1 LEKARIKEWKEIM
14 TDILI
19 TNQLTKRYRKLVALD
34 KLSFSLPEG
43 SMYGLLGANG
53 AGKTTALK
61 LVMNLHEPTSGEAQ
75 VLGVDSRR
83 LEGRHFE
90 RIGYVSENQDQPGW
104 MTLGYLLK
112 YLKPFYPAWDDA
124 RAAELV
130 ERFHLPLDRKIKHFS
145 RGMQMKAS
153 LISSLAYHPKLVIL
167 DEPFSGL
174 DPLTREEL
182 IEALLESAPDTSL
195 VVSSHDLA
203 DIESFA
209 SHIGYL
215 DKGKLEFSEEL
226 STLTARFREMEVTLE
241 ESALPAPWPSH
252 WLRPQTSPAVVRFVE
267 THYDPER
274 TTSQIQLLFRG
285 VKNIE
290 ASPMPLRSIFV
301 TLAKLSQAA
310 A

>member
-1 LEKARIKEWKEIM
+1 M
-14 TDILI
+14 TDV
-19 TNQLTKRYRKLVALD
+19 LTTHDLSKRYRKLLALD
-34 KLSFSLPEG
+34 KLSFSVPEG
-43 SMYGLLGANG
+43 SVYGLLGPNG

-61 LVMNLHEPTSGEAQ
+61 LAMNLHPPTAGEAQ
-75 VLGVDSRR
+75 VLGVDSRK

-90 RIGYVSENQDQPGW
+90 QIGYVSENQDQPGW
-104 MTLGYLLK
+104 MKLSYLLD
-112 YLKPFYPAWDDA
+112 YLKPFYPTWDDN
-124 RAAELV
+124 RAKELV
-130 ERFHLPLDRKIKHFS
+130 AQFRLPLGRPIKHFS

-153 LISSLAYHPKLVIL
+153 LAASLAYNPKLLIL

-182 IEALLESAPDTSL
+182 IEALLECSPQTSI

-226 STLTARFREMEVTLE
+226 AVLTGRFREMEVTLSE
-241 ESALPAPWPSH
+241 PALPAPWPAH
-252 WLRPQTSPAVVRFVE
+252 WLRPEASPAVVRFIE
-267 THYDPER
+267 THFDSER
-274 TTSQIQLLFRG
+274 TFAEIRLLFRG
-285 VKNIE
+285 VTNIE
-290 ASPMPLRSIFV
+290 ANPMPLRSIFV
-301 TLAKLSQAA
+301 TLARTSQAA

>member
-1 LEKARIKEWKEIM
+1 M
-14 TDILI
+14 THVLT
-19 TNQLTKRYRKLVALD
+19 TNDLTKRYRRHLALD
-34 KLSFSLPEG
+34 KLSFALPEG
-43 SMYGLLGANG
+43 SVYALLGANG

-61 LVMNLHEPTSGEAQ
+61 LLMNLHEPTAGHAQ

-90 RIGYVSENQDQPGW
+90 QIGYVSENQDQPGW
-104 MTLGYLLK
+104 MTIGYLLK
-112 YLKPFYPAWDDA
+112 YLKPFYPQWDDS

-130 ERFHLPLDRKIKHFS
+130 ERFHLPPDRKIKHFS

-153 LISSLAYHPKLVIL
+153 LVSSLAYRPKLLIL

-182 IEALLESAPDTSL
+182 IEALLESAPDTSI

-215 DKGKLEFSEEL
+215 DKGKLGFSEEL
-226 STLTARFREMEVTLE
+226 SALTARFREMEITLE
-241 ESALPAPWPSH
+241 ESALPAPWPAH
-252 WLRPQTSPAVVRFVE
+252 WLRPETSRCGRRRHLRSCASWRRITIRSERRVRFNC
-267 THYDPER
+267 Y
-274 TTSQIQLLFRG
+274 SG
-285 VKNIE
+285 V
-290 ASPMPLRSIFV
+290 
-301 TLAKLSQAA
+301 
-310 A
+310 